1 MGRGGVTRA
10 AGEGGME
17 WVRGGN
23 SCSQPTQALKSPK
36 RRRGKRAR
44 EVWRTVKCGSKER
57 MEGRVEEGEE

>member
-1 MGRGGVTRA
+1 
-10 AGEGGME
+10 ME